1 MLRKVLYPGSFDP
14 PTLGHL
20 DIIERASRLGERLVV
35 GIGINSE
42 KSGWFS
48 VDERLEMLR
57 ACTAHL
63 PNVEIAAF
71 EGLLIHFAQQ
81 KGCSVMVRGMRAVT
95 DFDYEF
101 RIAMANRTLAPEI
114 ETVFLLAR
122 DEYSFLA
129 SSIVREV
136 ARLGGDV
143 TAFVPPAVAESIARR
158 TV

>member
-48 VDERLEMLR
+48 VEERLEMLR